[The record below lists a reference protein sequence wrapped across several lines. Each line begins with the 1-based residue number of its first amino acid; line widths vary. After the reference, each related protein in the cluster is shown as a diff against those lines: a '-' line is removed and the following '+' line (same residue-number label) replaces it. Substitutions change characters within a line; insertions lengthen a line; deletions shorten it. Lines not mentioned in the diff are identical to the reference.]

1 MTHDELLDA
10 TDQLARAS
18 AIASIA
24 HRDQVDKAGEPY
36 LGHVERV
43 AGMFDAAH
51 WVERCI
57 ALLHDTIED
66 SDITAD
72 DLLRAGVHR
81 QVLDAVVLLT
91 RTVDVSPADYYAR
104 ISSNPTARL
113 VKLADLA
120 DNTNPER
127 LARLDSAVAARLKA
141 KYAAAHAALAGGIHD

>member
-1 MTHDELLDA
+1 MLDA

-24 HRDQVDKAGEPY
+24 HRGQVDKAGEPY
-36 LGHVERV
+36 LGHVQRV
-43 AGMFDAAH
+43 AGMFDDAH

-66 SDITAD
+66 SDITED
-72 DLLRAGVHR
+72 DLLHAGVHS

-91 RTVDVSPADYYAR
+91 RTMDVAPAEYYAR
-104 ISSNPTARL
+104 ISSNPAARL

-127 LARLDSAVAARLKA
+127 LARLDSAVAARLEA
-141 KYAAAHAALAGGIHD
+141 KYAAARAALTGG